1 MPQASKANPQNE
13 TQEPLLRVEHL
24 CQYFGPNKAVD
35 DVSFDIYK
43 GEVFGLVGESGCGK
57 TTTGRSIIK
66 LYNITSGNI
75 YFKGVRIGAGT
86 RSYRE
91 ELRKLKAPSPEGQ
104 TMSAEEKA
112 EKIRDAIVN
121 SEFYP
126 ESGLRFDMIDGFDDA
141 VRAAAASAGEGDIVL
156 LSPACASFDAFPNF
170 AVRGDHFKKLVMELK
185 DEDIGYQA

>member
-1 MPQASKANPQNE
+1 MPQTSKANPQNE

-75 YFKGVRIGAGT
+75 YFKGVRIGAGI
-86 RSYRE
+86 RSYQQ

-112 EKIRDAIVN
+112 EKIRALREEIERA
-121 SEFYP
+121 EFDQ
-126 ESGLRFDMIDGFDDA
+126 ENCDR
-141 VRAAAASAGEGDIVL
+141 E
-156 LSPACASFDAFPNF
+156 
-170 AVRGDHFKKLVMELK
+170 
-185 DEDIGYQA
+185 